1 MPTTRGL
8 ALASM
13 FGIGIAFLFAVFVLP
28 GVLLFFG
35 RWIFWPKIPRVGTE
49 VNHRFWDRIG
59 NVVRSKPVMVSV
71 VAMIFLAI
79 ASVGALQIRTG
90 LTQAEQFIETPESI
104 AAAEVLEEKF
114 PDQQATPAIIATQE
128 PERVTAVLEDEGAS
142 VIPQEPAGD
151 WDILQVSGGTTEEL
165 RSSLEGTD
173 ALVGGQEAEL
183 HDTEQSAAEDR
194 TLIFPVI
201 LLVLLIALMILL
213 RSILAPVIMTAT
225 VLITNIAALGLGW
238 WISTGI
244 LGFSS
249 FDALTPLYS
258 FVFLVALGID
268 YSIFLITRAREEA
281 RVVGTKE
288 GVLRSCPPPVASSP
302 RPVSS
307 WPPCSPHSGVLPL
320 VVLAQVGIVI
330 FIGVLLDTLIVRT
343 ILIPAV
349 VQLLGDKFWVAGQ
362 GEAEQAGDEQVVATA
377 ASEL

>member
-1 MPTTRGL
+1 
-8 ALASM
+8 
-13 FGIGIAFLFAVFVLP
+13 
-28 GVLLFFG
+28 
-35 RWIFWPKIPRVGTE
+35 
-49 VNHRFWDRIG
+49 
-59 NVVRSKPVMVSV
+59 
-71 VAMIFLAI
+71 
-79 ASVGALQIRTG
+79 
-90 LTQAEQFIETPESI
+90 
-104 AAAEVLEEKF
+104 
-114 PDQQATPAIIATQE
+114 
-128 PERVTAVLEDEGAS
+128 
-142 VIPQEPAGD
+142 
-151 WDILQVSGGTTEEL
+151 
-165 RSSLEGTD
+165 
-173 ALVGGQEAEL
+173 
-183 HDTEQSAAEDR
+183 
-194 TLIFPVI
+194 
-201 LLVLLIALMILL
+201 MILL

-288 GVLRSCPPPVASSP
+288 GVLRSLSSTGG
-302 RPVSS
+302 VITSAGILLAAVFAAL
-307 WPPCSPHSGVLPL
+307 GVLPL

-349 VQLLGDKFWVAGQ
+349 VQLLGEKFWWPGKVKPKK
-362 GEAEQAGDEQVVATA
+362 QAGDEQVVATA